1 MAIQVYKATYTLD
14 KESLEIIENLASIW
28 KISKAEVIRRCVK
41 KELERIVHKPSP
53 LAILELLDS
62 NPEYLVKEETLEEWN
77 KQRKESSRD
86 WDR

>member
-1 MAIQVYKATYTLD
+1 MD
-14 KESLEIIENLASIW
+14 IIANLVFLW

-41 KELERIVHKPSP
+41 NELERIVHKPSP

-62 NPEYLVKEETLEEWN
+62 NPEYLVKEETLVKWDKHREE
-77 KQRKESSRD
+77 SRGD